1 MGQTAIFAGGCFWCI
16 EALFNEIAG
25 VISVESGYIGGHI
38 ADPSYEQVCAGESGH
53 AEAVR
58 IVFDDRIVSYLDL
71 LEIFFASHD
80 PTLVTSVADAAIEE
94 GEDEDDHI
102 GTEYRSAIFPLDDQ
116 QREQAVRA
124 IKLMSEQ
131 LGIPLATSIE
141 GPAIWYSAEKYHQQ
155 YWSKVGTDS
164 AFCAVVIPPK
174 LKKLRSQFAD
184 KLKITENL

>member
-58 IVFDDRIVSYLDL
+58 IVFDDQIISYLDL

-80 PTLVTSVADAAIEE
+80 PTLVTSVAAAAIAE

-141 GPAIWYSAEKYHQQ
+141 GPAIWYPAEKYHQQ